1 MSHKVKPLA
10 CVALL
15 IGLPLLL
22 ATPVRA
28 GAATFQNG
36 VRPAAD
42 YAGCKDTWISPRTY
56 ENKRA
61 KGDSATMRTG
71 PQRFVL
77 IRFDLAALPKGEP
90 IHHAVL
96 RLAEAGYP
104 RPERGGQYAA
114 GLKAYVLT
122 APWNDSANWAMHTQ
136 KGEGLE
142 PGEWKTPGG
151 EIDKTTDFGAD
162 EGGIL
167 AANTIVAGPQ
177 GHVHEFDVTEAVR
190 RWHAGKMPNHGLLIK
205 GRYHTLATSE
215 WPIAASRPTLLVA
228 TGADKKVAPLPAAPK
243 KVELG
248 PVAATPDAGKAGA
261 YSTVRVGQ
269 NPNCALRGASTDAYV
284 KTHAQRFP
292 GPWGW
297 MNQCRVGGMAGDFNR
312 ALLHFDLSGVPKGVS
327 IKSAR
332 LVLSLVQQTNRYV
345 DYYRHGAYLVKLPEA
360 PGWKAGEVTGEQF
373 AAGKPWPKGGPVAA
387 TSAAPVA
394 IGKVIKTEELYRN
407 RKRKVSTGLEFDLTG
422 VVRAWTAGTP
432 NCGILLDN
440 RIEGGAYD
448 FFSCRAL
455 RPELRPYLEITLA
468 AVVDAKP
475 QPIKV
480 SLAPPPDGHWIGPMR
495 KVHARFKG
503 TPGTLAQ
510 YGDSITVT
518 MAFLAPY
525 GWGKKITAKNV
536 TTEVAREIKV
546 VESHGRLG
554 DWKSWK
560 GGQWGCAGSMK
571 STWLLANI
579 DGWQK
584 KMDPEAS
591 AIMFGTNDL
600 GGGPWPPAYTENMAA
615 SIRRMLADG
624 TVPMLTSIPPSAK
637 AGHREYWLAALSI
650 AHGLKV
656 PLIDYYAEVM
666 RRRPDDWN
674 GKLKKFADQGFR
686 GYGVPTLVAGDGI
699 HPSNP
704 KKWTNDWS
712 EDALNHNGFSL
723 RNYMTIRMYAKVI
736 EKVLRPAAE

>member
-1 MSHKVKPLA
+1 MSHKAKS
-10 CVALL
+10 
-15 IGLPLLL
+15 IGPVVLL
-22 ATPVRA
+22 AILLPGVAHA
-28 GAATFQNG
+28 GVTTFQNG
-36 VRPAAD
+36 LSPAAD
-42 YAGCKDTWISPRTY
+42 YAGCTDTWISPRTY
-56 ENKRA
+56 ESKRA
-61 KGDSATMRTG
+61 KGARTTMQTG
-71 PQRFVL
+71 PQRSVL
-77 IRFDLAALPKGEP
+77 IRFDLSDLPKGEP
-90 IHHAVL
+90 IAQAVL

-122 APWNDSANWAMHTQ
+122 APWNDNSNWAMHTQ
-136 KGEGLE
+136 KGDGLE

-151 EIDKTTDFGAD
+151 EIDKTTDFGAG
-162 EGGIL
+162 EGGV
-167 AANTIVAGPQ
+167 AAGNAVRAGPW
-177 GHVHEFDVTEAVR
+177 GHVHQFDVTEVVR
-190 RWHAGKMPNHGLLIK
+190 RWRAGKAPNHGLLIK

-215 WPIAASRPTLLVA
+215 WAVVSARPRLIVA
-228 TGADKKVAPLPAAPK
+228 HGADKKVAALPPPPTEVA
-243 KVELG
+243 LH
-248 PVAATPDAGKAGA
+248 PVAATADAGKGGD
-261 YSTVRVGQ
+261 YTTVRVGQ
-269 NPNCALRGASTDAYV
+269 NPNCALRGDSTDTYV
-284 KTHAQRFP
+284 KTDTRRFP

-312 ALLHFDLSGVPKGVS
+312 ALLYFDLSDLPKGVS

-332 LVLSLVQQTNRYV
+332 LMLSLVRQTNRYV
-345 DYYRHGAYLVKLPEA
+345 DYYRHGAYLVTLPGS
-360 PGWKAGEVTGEQF
+360 PGWSPGDATGEQF
-373 AAGKPWPKGGPVAA
+373 AAGKPWPAGGAPAAAKG
-387 TSAAPVA
+387 APVA
-394 IGKVIKTEELYRN
+394 VAKVIKTEEAYRN
-407 RKRKVSTGLEFDLTG
+407 RKRKVSTALAFDLTG
-422 VVRAWTAGTP
+422 AVRAWTSGKTP
-432 NCGILLDN
+432 NCGIMLDN

-455 RPELRPYLEITLA
+455 RPELRPYIEITIAA
-468 AVVDAKP
+468 AVGAKP
-475 QPIKV
+475 RPV
-480 SLAPPPDGHWIGPMR
+480 EVGLTPPRDEHWIGPMR

-525 GWGKKITAKNV
+525 GWGKKISAKNV
-536 TTEVAREIKV
+536 TPEVARDIKV

-560 GGQWGCAGSMK
+560 GGPWGCAGSMK

-579 DGWQK
+579 DAWQK
-584 KMDPEAS
+584 KMNPEAS
-591 AIMFGTNDL
+591 VIMFGTNDL

-637 AGHREYWLAALSI
+637 GGHREYWLAAL
-650 AHGLKV
+650 AVARGLRV
-656 PLIDYYAEVM
+656 PLIDYYAEVV

-674 GKLKKFADQGFR
+674 GKLKKFADQGFK

-723 RNYMTIRMYAKVI
+723 RNYMTVRMYAKVI
-736 EKVLRPAAE
+736 EKVLKPQGE